1 MAPGLVKVALRR
13 TLRDVKFVRAVPVG
27 RAKGLVRD
35 VYEQVERDFGMLAPP
50 IALHSASEGVLA
62 AAWVML
68 RESLV
73 AGGRASRAEKEV
85 VATAVSEANAC
96 PYCVDVHGIT
106 LDALGEPEKAEE
118 LAKWVKGEGPPPDGS
133 DEFVAVALAFHYL
146 NRMVS
151 VFLPDSPLPPQ
162 APRRARAV
170 LGFFLKPG
178 EPPPAGDALD
188 LLPASAQDGPG
199 WATPGSTLA
208 DAFARA
214 AQAIETAGERA
225 VPPRVRDLVRRELK
239 VWDGK
244 PPGLSRAWV
253 DENTAELPEDERA
266 QGRLALL
273 VAKAAY
279 QVTEQDVVKTS
290 DRELVELVAWAAH
303 AAAAELGGRLRP
315 RGEDGPRDRG

>member
-27 RAKGLVRD
+27 KARGLVRE
-35 VYEQVERDFGMLAPP
+35 VYGQVERDFGMLAPP
-50 IALHSASEGVLA
+50 IALHSASESVLA

-73 AGGRASRAEKEV
+73 AAGTATRAEKEV

-96 PYCVDVHGIT
+96 PYCVDIHSLT
-106 LDALGEPEKAEE
+106 LASLGEPESANR
-118 LAKWVKGEGPPPDGS
+118 LAKWVKGEGPPPGGS
-133 DEFVAVALAFHYL
+133 DEYIAVAVAFHYL

-151 VFLPDSPLPPQ
+151 VFLPPSPLPAQ
-162 APRRARAV
+162 APQKARAV

-178 EPPPAGDALD
+178 PSPKAGDALE
-188 LLPASAQDGPG
+188 LLPASATDGPG
-199 WATPGSTLA
+199 WAVPGSTLA

-214 AQAIETAGERA
+214 AQAFDTAA
-225 VPPRVRDLVRRELK
+225 VPPGVRELVKRELK
-239 VWDGK
+239 AWDGK

-253 DENTAELPEDERA
+253 EGLIEELPVDERD

-279 QVTEQDVVKTS
+279 QVTEDDIVETG
-290 DRELVELVAWAAH
+290 DRELIELTAWAAH
-303 AAAAELGGRLRP
+303 AAAAELGARLA
-315 RGEDGPRDRG
+315 GEDGVHGRK

>member
-1 MAPGLVKVALRR
+1 MAPGLVKAALRR
-13 TLRDVKFVRAVPVG
+13 TVREVKFVRAVPFG
-27 RAKGLVRD
+27 RASGLVRD
-35 VYEQVERDFGMLAPP
+35 VYGQVERDFGMLAPP
-50 IALHSASEGVLA
+50 IALHSPSEGVLA

-73 AGGRASRAEKEV
+73 AGGTATRAEKEV

-96 PYCVDVHGIT
+96 PYCVDVHGMA
-106 LDALGEPEKAEE
+106 LEALGEPEKAKE
-118 LAKWVKGEGPPPDGS
+118 LAKWVRGEGTPPDGS
-133 DEFVAVALAFHYL
+133 DEFVAVAVTFHYL
-146 NRMVS
+146 NRVVS

-162 APRRARAV
+162 APRRAKAV

-178 EPPPAGDALD
+178 EPPRAGDALD
-188 LLPASAQDGPG
+188 LLPSAQDGPG

-214 AQAIETAGERA
+214 AKAMETAGERS

-244 PPGLSRAWV
+244 PPGLSRAWAEQLV
-253 DENTAELPEDERA
+253 AELPEGERA

-279 QVTEQDVVKTS
+279 QVTEHDIVKTG
-290 DRELVELVAWAAH
+290 DRELVELVAWASH
-303 AAAAELGGRLRP
+303 TAADELGGRLRV
-315 RGEDGPRDRG
+315 RGEDGPRGRK